1 MESVLPL
8 VGIAA
13 LLVFGLVVLMT
24 ALTYDPPLGPGTR
37 SDRAPARGR
46 RPRREQIEGRAKQAM
61 STGRSTVRKL
71 AVTLRALLDEW
82 GPRAR
87 HYARYGR
94 ARWLTLDSTSGQLI
108 AGTAASLV
116 VAWLLVTLIA

>member
-1 MESVLPL
+1 MGSILPL

-13 LLVFGLVVLMT
+13 LLVFGFVVLMT
-24 ALTYDPPLGPGTR
+24 ALTYDPPLGPDAR
-37 SDRAPARGR
+37 SDRAPTRSR
-46 RPRREQIEGRAKQAM
+46 RPRRQRIEGRGKQVM
-61 STGRSTVRKL
+61 STGRSAVRKF
-71 AVTLRALLDEW
+71 AVTLRALFDEW

-116 VAWLLVTLIA
+116 VAWLVVTLTG